1 MPNLHDIE
9 RRINSVKSTKQIT
22 RTMEMVS
29 AAKIRRATERM
40 TNATP
45 WTMNLSEALLNAAK
59 YAPLDAEPLLQM
71 HDQVK
76 KVLIVVVTS
85 DRGLAGGFSSNI
97 LKAAERI
104 AQEKKA
110 DGAEV
115 EIIACGKKACGYYS
129 YRGIEPIMEFKG
141 TSADPEFDQAVSI
154 SGYSGDAYN
163 HGDLDEVYLIYN
175 HAKNAG
181 EQIVI
186 EHKVLPIDYKK
197 DWGDMLGLNPKEED
211 VLAPYREEEGEHVYE
226 KIDVDFEPSAREVV
240 HHMMFAYLRNMYF
253 YALIDSAAAEQ
264 GARRSAMKSATD
276 NANEMV
282 DTLTTY
288 YNRVR
293 QGAITTEINE
303 IVGGAAALEE

>member
-29 AAKIRRATERM
+29 AAKIRKATERM
-40 TNATP
+40 NDATP

-59 YAPLDAEPLLQM
+59 YAPLDAEPLLQT
-71 HDQVK
+71 HEGVK
-76 KVLIVVVTS
+76 RVLIVAVTS

-97 LKAAERI
+97 LKACERI
-104 AQEKKA
+104 ASEKKA
-110 DGAEV
+110 AGAEV
-115 EIIACGKKACGYYS
+115 EIIACGKKACGYYN
-129 YRGIEPIMEFKG
+129 YRGIKPVMEFKG
-141 TSADPEFDQAVSI
+141 TSADPEFDQAASI

-163 HGDLDEVYLIYN
+163 VGDLDEVFLVYN

-181 EQIVI
+181 EQKVI
-186 EHKVLPIDYKK
+186 EHQVLPIDYKTQ
-197 DWGDMLGLNPKEED
+197 WGDILGLNPKEED
-211 VLAPYREEEGEHVYE
+211 VLAPYRDEE
-226 KIDVDFEPSAREVV
+226 KQFDKFDVDFEPSAAEVV

-264 GARRSAMKSATD
+264 GARRSAMKAATD

-282 DTLTTY
+282 DTLTTF

>member
-29 AAKIRRATERM
+29 AAKIRKATERM
-40 TNATP
+40 NDATP

-59 YAPLDAEPLLQM
+59 YAPLDAEPLLQT
-71 HDQVK
+71 HEGVK
-76 KVLIVVVTS
+76 RVLIVAVTS

-97 LKAAERI
+97 LKACERI
-104 AQEKKA
+104 AAEKKA
-110 DGAEV
+110 AGAEV
-115 EIIACGKKACGYYS
+115 EIIACGKKACGYYN
-129 YRGIEPIMEFKG
+129 YRGIKPVMEFKG
-141 TSADPEFDQAVSI
+141 TSADPEFDQAASI

-163 HGDLDEVYLIYN
+163 VGDLDEVFLVYN

-181 EQIVI
+181 EQKVI
-186 EHKVLPIDYKK
+186 EHQVLPIDYKTQ
-197 DWGDMLGLNPKEED
+197 WGDILGLNPKEED
-211 VLAPYREEEGEHVYE
+211 VLAPYRDEE
-226 KIDVDFEPSAREVV
+226 KQFDKFDVDFEPSAAEVV

-264 GARRSAMKSATD
+264 GARRSAMKAATD

-282 DTLTTY
+282 DTLTTF